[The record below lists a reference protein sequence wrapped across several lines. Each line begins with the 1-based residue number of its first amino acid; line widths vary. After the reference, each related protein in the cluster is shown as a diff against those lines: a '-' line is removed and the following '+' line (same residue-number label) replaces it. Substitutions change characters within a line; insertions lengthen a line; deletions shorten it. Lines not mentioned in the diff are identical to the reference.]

1 MTVTMKQINSTRILL
16 VEDDQRIVGFIR
28 KGLLEAGYEVSVAE
42 EGPEGL
48 RLASKANH
56 DLIILD
62 LMLPGMDGMEILQ
75 RLRDQ
80 AIQTP
85 VLILSAKRTVSDK
98 VEGLRAGGDDY
109 LVKPFAFAELL
120 ARMESL
126 LRRSHGGNEPVI
138 LKVLDLTID
147 LLSRSVSREGEEIK
161 LQPQEFSLLEYLARN
176 SGRVITRSEI
186 LQKVWGYN
194 FDPSTKLVEV
204 HISNLR
210 EKIERPGKPKILKTI
225 RGAGY
230 ILVDNEE
237 TSN

>member
-1 MTVTMKQINSTRILL
+1 M
-16 VEDDQRIVGFIR
+16 
-28 KGLLEAGYEVSVAE
+28 AGKAE
-42 EGPEGL
+42 
-48 RLASKANH
+48 H

-62 LMLPGMDGMEILQ
+62 IMLPGMDGIEILQ

-80 AIQTP
+80 GIQTP
-85 VLILSAKRTVSDK
+85 VLILSAKRAVSDK
-98 VEGLRAGGDDY
+98 VYGLRAGGDDY

-126 LRRSHGGNEPVI
+126 LRRSSSNNEPI
-138 LKVLDLTID
+138 RIKVLDLTID
-147 LLSRSVSREGEEIK
+147 LLSRSVQRDHEEIR

-176 SGRVITRSEI
+176 SGRVVTRSEI

-194 FDPSTKLVEV
+194 YDPSTKLVEV

-225 RGAGY
+225 RKSGY
-230 ILVDNEE
+230 ILVDSHE
-237 TSN
+237 TRN

>member
-1 MTVTMKQINSTRILL
+1 MKKTNSSRILL
-16 VEDDQRIVGFIR
+16 VEDDQRIVAFIR
-28 KGLLEAGYEVSVAE
+28 QGLLEAGYEFSVAE
-42 EGPEGL
+42 EGLEGL
-48 RLASKANH
+48 RLAGQAEH

-62 LMLPGMDGMEILQ
+62 IMLPGMDGIEILQ

-80 AIQTP
+80 GLQTP
-85 VLILSAKRTVSDK
+85 VLILSAKRAVSDK
-98 VEGLRAGGDDY
+98 VYGLRAGGDDY

-126 LRRSHGGNEPVI
+126 LRRSSNSNEPVRI
-138 LKVLDLTID
+138 KVLDLTID
-147 LLSRSVSREGEEIK
+147 LLSRSVQRDHEEIK

-176 SGRVITRSEI
+176 SGRVVTRSEI

-194 FDPSTKLVEV
+194 YDPSTKLVEV

-225 RGAGY
+225 RKSGY
-230 ILVDNEE
+230 ILVDSYE
-237 TSN
+237 TPN